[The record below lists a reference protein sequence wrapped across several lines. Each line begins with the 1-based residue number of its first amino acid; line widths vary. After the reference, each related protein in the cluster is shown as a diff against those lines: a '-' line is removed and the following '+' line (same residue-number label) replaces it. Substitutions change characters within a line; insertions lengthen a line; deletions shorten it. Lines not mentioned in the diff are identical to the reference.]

1 MGNGQWTMGD
11 EGLVVGENVARDWI
25 ELLHHSGYLDT
36 PGFTSVHAELT
47 ELLKLLTAIIKT
59 AKSRR

>member
-1 MGNGQWTMGD
+1 MGD